1 MKALPMSLEN
11 LLTLLGEK
19 SSAAP
24 LIFST
29 KDGDI
34 GGGYHVTEL
43 KSAKITSIDCGGN
56 VADWTEATL
65 QLLDGGDG
73 THMTVSKFSAIL
85 SHSLK
90 TIPALKDAPLYAE
103 YAPQNTQLSRYDV
116 SLQQT
121 DNSMAEI
128 RLTDMQ
134 ALCKP
139 AQNQSCGPKCGPTAP
154 QKRACC

>member
-1 MKALPMSLEN
+1 MSLQN
-11 LLTLLGEK
+11 LLTQLREK
-19 SSAAP
+19 SSDAP
-24 LIFST
+24 LVFST

-43 KSAKITSIDCGGN
+43 KSAQITSIDCGGN
-56 VADWTEATL
+56 VADWTETTL
-65 QLLDGGDG
+65 QILDGGDG
-73 THMTVSKFSAIL
+73 PHMTVGKFTAIVT
-85 SHSLK
+85 HSLK
-90 TIPALKDAPLYAE
+90 AIPALADTPLFAEFAPKNAH
-103 YAPQNTQLSRYDV
+103 LSRYDMAL
-116 SLQQT
+116 SPT
-121 DNSMAEI
+121 DMSKAEI